1 MPRRGVNDAPHL
13 PLLLA
18 RWFDERLHES
28 VGFAVR
34 GCRLYGVELV
44 DQEGLEHGNPIAARA
59 CFLAEGVDREAVLEQ
74 PDARRALEFD
84 AVAMVV
90 VEWRPMAAAGPA
102 RPSEFAPR
110 RRVRSVE
117 LVVTA
122 GGGGASVLRFE
133 HEPEFIVLAPAS

>member
-1 MPRRGVNDAPHL
+1 MNDTPHL

-18 RWFDERLHES
+18 RWFDERLHDS

-44 DQEGLEHGNPIAARA
+44 DQEGLEHGDPTAARA
-59 CFLAEGVDREAVLEQ
+59 CFLAEASDRMAVLEQ

-90 VEWRPMAAAGPA
+90 VEWRPMASAGPA

-110 RRVRSVE
+110 RRVRAVE

-122 GGGGASVLRFE
+122 DGGGASVLRFE
-133 HEPEFIVLAPAS
+133 HEPDYIVLAPAS

>member
-1 MPRRGVNDAPHL
+1 MNDTPHL

-44 DQEGLEHGNPIAARA
+44 DEEGLAQGSPTAARSS
-59 CFLAEGVDREAVLEQ
+59 FLAEASDRMAVLEQ

-90 VEWRPMAAAGPA
+90 VEWRPMASVGPA

-110 RRVRSVE
+110 RRVRTVE

-122 GGGGASVLRFE
+122 DGAGASVLRFE
-133 HEPEFIVLAPAS
+133 HEPEYVVLAPAS

>member
-1 MPRRGVNDAPHL
+1 MNDLSHL

-18 RWFDERLHES
+18 RWFDERLHDS

-34 GCRLYGVELV
+34 GCRLYGIELV
-44 DQEGLEHGNPIAARA
+44 DEQELGLGNPTAARA
-59 CFLAEGVDREAVLEQ
+59 CCLAEATDRQAVLEQ

-90 VEWRPMAAAGPA
+90 VEWRPMASTGPA

-110 RRVRSVE
+110 RRVRVVE

-122 GGGGASVLRFE
+122 DGGGASVLRFE
-133 HEPEFIVLAPAS
+133 HEPEFVVLAPAS

>member
-1 MPRRGVNDAPHL
+1 MNDTPHL

-18 RWFDERLHES
+18 RWFDDRLHDS

-44 DQEGLEHGNPIAARA
+44 DREGLEQGDPIAARS
-59 CFLAEGVDREAVLEQ
+59 CFLAEAADRMSVIEQ

-90 VEWRPMAAAGPA
+90 VEWRPVMAAGPA

-110 RRVRSVE
+110 RRVRVVE

-122 GGGGASVLRFE
+122 DGSGASVLRFE
-133 HEPEFIVLAPAS
+133 HEPDYVVLAPAS